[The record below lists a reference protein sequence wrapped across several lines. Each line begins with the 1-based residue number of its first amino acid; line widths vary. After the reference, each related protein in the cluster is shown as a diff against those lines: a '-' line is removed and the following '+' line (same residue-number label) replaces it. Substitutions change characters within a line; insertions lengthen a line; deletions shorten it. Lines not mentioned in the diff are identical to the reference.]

1 MQESVEDVCIFVKV
15 DRGSV
20 LTDLDFRACFFAE
33 AVLIFGP
40 CSDLV
45 RDMLR
50 RTMSPFIIDRVLHL
64 R

>member
-45 RDMLR
+45 CDMLR
-50 RTMSPFIIDRVLHL
+50 KTIAPSLLIVLCT
-64 R
+64 